1 MDRVLSLRWAVYAS
15 VLVAALW
22 MLWPEP
28 VPLADLEESDDGHF
42 FLMLERVGAVVLALS
57 AVTVVATL
65 GEISAM
71 LRRDHL
77 AQQRWQRDRVAGG
90 QRPAE

>member
-22 MLWPEP
+22 VLWPEP
-28 VPLADLEESDDGHF
+28 VPLADLEESDDGNF
-42 FLMLERVGAVVLALS
+42 FVMLERVGAVVSALIV
-57 AVTVVATL
+57 VTVVATL
-65 GEISAM
+65 GEVAAM

-77 AQQRWQRDRVAGG
+77 AQQRWQRDRVADG
-90 QRPAE
+90 QQPAE